1 MIEEIQNEVVT
12 YLPPLSPAPYLL
24 DPSRLLITRQQLS
37 MHISLSLGFRVM
49 GFQNPETVI
58 SVDR

>member
-1 MIEEIQNEVVT
+1 MVEEIQNEEVT

-37 MHISLSLGFRVM
+37 MHISLSLGFRV
-49 GFQNPETVI
+49 
-58 SVDR
+58 